1 MKYEHTLVLTAEL
14 SKIIVADHSDDLS
27 ERFAGVM
34 KKLLDLVVDNV
45 NVVRC
50 QDFIRETNEEEDQGD
65 WIRFDPDDQLIWPPP
80 DELVLT
86 VSKTGRYSLSQLKD
100 WKYGEG
106 GIKWFE
112 PNIGGVGPID
122 MMTAWHPLPEPY
134 IEEVD
139 AK

>member
-1 MKYEHTLVLTAEL
+1 MFLVIM

-65 WIRFDPDDQLIWPPP
+65 WIRFDPYDRLTWP
-80 DELVLT
+80 EMET
-86 VSKTGRYSLSQLKD
+86 EYYSKTVLAYSDDRIYLAYIDQTYD
-100 WKYGEG
+100 EF
-106 GIKWFE
+106 KWSLTNE
-112 PNIGGVGPID
+112 AEDVLVPIHCVD
-122 MMTAWHPLPEPY
+122 AWMPLPKPFHMEQ
-134 IEEVD
+134 END
-139 AK
+139 G